1 MSRPNT
7 GRHETGKILWCALI
21 LTFVIIL
28 ICQSSLWAGPMGDP
42 EPAGQS
48 AKLVEED
55 THPDYGEEGVELSSV
70 MSELELA
77 LYLTGLL

>member
-7 GRHETGKILWCALI
+7 GWYETRKVLWCALI

-42 EPAGQS
+42 EPADQNCTLG
-48 AKLVEED
+48 EG
-55 THPDYGEEGVELSSV
+55 TNPDYGEKDEVSSV
-70 MSELELA
+70 MSHMELA
-77 LYLTGLL
+77 LLLAGLI